1 MRLSEEELARELR
14 AEREEIDPDFGAAL
28 DEWAAAGF
36 PPPKR
41 PGWGR
46 ARQTFGDR
54 VAGLRARLAATP
66 PRRLVAPVG
75 AAATLIVVVG
85 IAVSQV
91 GTNGGTQTFTADGG
105 DVATGVGG
113 QTGQAAPSVSQAED
127 AAGSAGVDKAA
138 TSASQT
144 RAEES
149 FDRDSGVL
157 DELNASRA
165 AVEDAVRPGKPRHTA
180 QAADLVLASEP
191 ENVREVADGVNDVVN
206 DYRGF
211 VLDSSVQSGDAE
223 RKPGATFRL
232 KVPAGNLQAALAD
245 LSELAHVQSRTE
257 RTEDITSRFVSAQE
271 RIEENETLRTKLL
284 QELEEAV
291 TAEEIAA
298 IRAQLRTVNANLVAA
313 RNDLAAAQ
321 ERVHFVPVTVSIVSE
336 EGADADD
343 GGWSVSDAIDDA
355 GDVLSTVAGIAIVA
369 GAALLPL
376 ALIGAIFAIAWRAS
390 ANRSRER
397 ALDD

>member
-14 AEREEIDPDFGAAL
+14 AERVDIDPDFAAAL

-36 PPPKR
+36 PPTKR
-41 PGWGR
+41 PGWGS
-46 ARQTFGDR
+46 ARKSLGDR
-54 VAGLRARLAATP
+54 IAGLRARLAATQ
-66 PRRLVAPVG
+66 PRKLIAPVG
-75 AAATLIVVVG
+75 AAATLVVVVG
-85 IAVSQV
+85 IAISQV
-91 GTNGGTQTFTADGG
+91 DTNGGPQTFTDDG

-113 QTGQAAPSVSQAED
+113 QAGRAAPSVSQAED
-127 AAGSAGVDKAA
+127 AGGVTRLDKGAQAESDARTSQGFAEALAAGSRE
-138 TSASQT
+138 
-144 RAEES
+144 RAES
-149 FDRDSGVL
+149 
-157 DELNASRA
+157 
-165 AVEDAVRPGKPRHTA
+165 VRPGKPRHTA

-223 RKPGATFRL
+223 RRPGATFRL
-232 KVPAGNLQAALAD
+232 KVPAGKLQAALAD

-257 RTEDITSRFVSAQE
+257 RTEDITSRFVSARE
-271 RIEENETLRTKLL
+271 RIEENETVRTKLL

-313 RNDLAAAQ
+313 RNDLAAAK

-336 EGADADD
+336 EGADADHD
-343 GGWSVSDAIDDA
+343 GWSVSDAIDDA

>member
-14 AEREEIDPDFGAAL
+14 EERVEIDPDFAQYL
-28 DEWAAAGF
+28 DQWAAEGF
-36 PPPKR
+36 PRAER
-41 PGWGR
+41 PGSRG
-46 ARQTFGDR
+46 ARESLGDR
-54 VAGLRARLAATP
+54 LAGLRARLAATP
-66 PRRLVAPVG
+66 PRRLIAPVG

-85 IAVSQV
+85 IAISQV
-91 GTNGGTQTFTADGG
+91 GNNGTPQTFTADGG
-105 DVATGVGG
+105 DAASGLGG
-113 QTGQAAPSVSQAED
+113 QHGEVAPSAPEAGDASDVEEKATAGADRASTTQAQAE
-127 AAGSAGVDKAA
+127 ALAGGNEE
-138 TSASQT
+138 AST
-144 RAEES
+144 
-149 FDRDSGVL
+149 
-157 DELNASRA
+157 
-165 AVEDAVRPGKPRHTA
+165 VRPGKPRHTA
-180 QAADLVLASEP
+180 QTADLVLASEP
-191 ENVREVADGVNDVVN
+191 EDVREVADGVNDVVN

-271 RIEENETLRTKLL
+271 RIEENEAARDKLL
-284 QELEEAV
+284 QELEEAI
-291 TAEEIAA
+291 TQEEIAA
-298 IRAQLRTVNANLVAA
+298 IRAQLRVVNANLVAA
-313 RNDLAAAQ
+313 RNDLAEAQ
-321 ERVHFVPVTVSIVSE
+321 ERVHFVPVTVSVVSE

-343 GGWSVSDAIDDA
+343 GGWSVGDAIDDA

-376 ALIGAIFAIAWRAS
+376 ALIGAIFAVAWRAS

>member
-14 AEREEIDPDFGAAL
+14 AERVEIDPDFAHYL
-28 DEWAAAGF
+28 DQWAAEGF
-36 PPPKR
+36 PRAER
-41 PGWGR
+41 PGSRG
-46 ARQTFGDR
+46 ARESLGDR
-54 VAGLRARLAATP
+54 LAGLRARLAATP
-66 PRRLVAPVG
+66 PRRLIAPVG
-75 AAATLIVVVG
+75 AAATLVVVVG
-85 IAVSQV
+85 IALSQV
-91 GTNGGTQTFTADGG
+91 GNNGTPQTFTADGG
-105 DVATGVGG
+105 DAASAGG
-113 QTGQAAPSVSQAED
+113 QTAEQPAIPESAD
-127 AAGSAGVDKAA
+127 SAGAAKATGERLDRA
-138 TSASQT
+138 GTQALGTASG
-144 RAEES
+144 E
-149 FDRDSGVL
+149 GVV
-157 DELNASRA
+157 ASEA
-165 AVEDAVRPGKPRHTA
+165 QAQADAVRPGKPRHTA
-180 QAADLVLASEP
+180 QTADLVLASEP
-191 ENVREVADGVNDVVN
+191 GDVREVADGVNDVVN

-271 RIEENETLRTKLL
+271 RIEENEAMRQKLL
-284 QELEEAV
+284 EQLEDAV
-291 TAEEIAA
+291 TTEEIQS
-298 IRAQLRTVNANLVAA
+298 IHAQLQIVNANLVAA
-313 RNDLAAAQ
+313 RNDLAEAQ
-321 ERVHFVPVTVSIVSE
+321 ERVHFVPVSVSILSE
-336 EGADADD
+336 EGANSDD
-343 GGWSVSDAIDDA
+343 GGWSVGDAIDDA